1 MLLLRII
8 LIGYG
13 VVGQSLTRILINRRA
28 ELLNNYGFRP
38 RIVAVVDRGGAAVN
52 PKGLELERLLLYK
65 REKGTVAADS
75 KFGKSN
81 MSALEIIESMEAE
94 ALIEASPTNIKD
106 GEPALSYIKAAFRN
120 GKHVVTS
127 NKGPLALAM
136 PVLTELAEHN
146 RVYFRFSGSVGAGTP
161 FLEFAKRCLFG
172 DRILSIKGILNGTT
186 NFILTEMAER
196 GASFEQALKKAQ
208 DLGYAEADPSMDI
221 DGFDAACKIVILA
234 NWVMGKK
241 VTLKDVNIRGI
252 RNITRKDI
260 ESAEKEGCT
269 VKLIGSISDK
279 LEVKPTRISKDD
291 PLAVSGTFN
300 AVTFVSEFAG
310 EQTLIGRGAGGVE
323 TASAILRDLLD
334 IKQKLAARVWLEI

>member
-120 GKHVVTS
+120 
-127 NKGPLALAM
+127 
-136 PVLTELAEHN
+136 
-146 RVYFRFSGSVGAGTP
+146 
-161 FLEFAKRCLFG
+161 
-172 DRILSIKGILNGTT
+172 
-186 NFILTEMAER
+186 
-196 GASFEQALKKAQ
+196 
-208 DLGYAEADPSMDI
+208 
-221 DGFDAACKIVILA
+221 
-234 NWVMGKK
+234 
-241 VTLKDVNIRGI
+241 
-252 RNITRKDI
+252 
-260 ESAEKEGCT
+260 
-269 VKLIGSISDK
+269 
-279 LEVKPTRISKDD
+279 
-291 PLAVSGTFN
+291 
-300 AVTFVSEFAG
+300 
-310 EQTLIGRGAGGVE
+310 
-323 TASAILRDLLD
+323 
-334 IKQKLAARVWLEI
+334 